1 MAGENYLIG
10 GARIFFNGGL
20 GFRDIGNIP
29 SVSLTRTIKEL
40 EHFTAVSGKRLLDKR
55 LVTEASLGIK
65 FKMDEFNSEN
75 LNALFLG
82 DGAAD
87 ASYTSGSVVDEVVTG
102 YKDRYFFTAK
112 NNISTVVLT
121 NSAGTVTYVLNT
133 DYTIDDAVV
142 GAIKVLTAG
151 AITDGQSLKIDYAY
165 AAGTRKKIK
174 AGKTFT
180 VEGKARLVF
189 KTLNGSPLEWVVNN
203 CVLKVEG
210 DTGLTSE
217 NWADSDFTLEILAD
231 TVVPTEPYGYIMVG

>member
-1 MAGENYLIG
+1 MSGENYLIG
-10 GARIFFNGGL
+10 GARIFFYDGT

-29 SVSLTRTIKEL
+29 NVSLTRAIKQL
-40 EHFTAVSGKRLLDKR
+40 EHFTAVSGKRVLDKR
-55 LVTEASLGIK
+55 LVTEASLGLK
-65 FKMDEFNSEN
+65 FKMDEFSPEN

-87 ASYTSGSVVDEVVTG
+87 ASYIAGSVTDEVVTG

-112 NNISTVVLT
+112 NNISSVVLT
-121 NSAGTVTYVLNT
+121 DSAGTTTYVLGT

-142 GAIKVLTAG
+142 GAIKVLKTG

-189 KTLNGSPLEWVVNN
+189 KTLNGSPLEWVINN
-203 CVLKVEG
+203 CTLKVEG

-217 NWADSDFTLEILAD
+217 NWAEADFTLEILAD
-231 TVVPTEPYGYIMVG
+231 SATPAEPYGYIMVG